1 MKKIKRNRILA
12 GTLAFLISFS
22 TIGNANSVLAA
33 ETDAETSVAV
43 ETSSEELKETE
54 IPMLD
59 EVIGQL
65 AEDEIVTVEELSIET
80 GTEIDL
86 SKDFSG
92 IQYNREKVKL
102 TFEKAETQE
111 GKAFDY
117 QKPGNYYAKYYAEPV
132 SGNPSYQVIRKVI
145 VKEKEPETSAKD
157 SFGSQNSSDDKGSD
171 DEESDSEEEQK
182 VDVIDVGMENG
193 VFLSVVPSSM
203 EKARENV
210 SLVQGKTI
218 WYPSDL
224 GYYFTCY
231 FYVNGKIAYCIE
243 SNMDSPPTGDYVAG
257 IYESNLNLQKVLY
270 YGYGG
275 PGDLTGSYLSGYSND
290 MKYIMTH
297 LAASYC
303 YAGADVAF
311 TGCTQSGLKKYGVMD
326 YINYLCGQEAPPTAA
341 LELSSAHENAYLE
354 GDIQRTRNMTL
365 KGDHRNYVTLPLPAN
380 VTYHSTTGAKQTG
393 GNVKISGGTTFWFTA
408 PKMSVSGTWNTGKLT
423 GQIGSQWKTLVVSTG
438 NDTQDIGYGDFYE
451 ESANNVSFSVTWKEI
466 AKVKVIKEDAKTNV
480 KLAGAVFG
488 LYADKGC
495 TNLIAKMPPT
505 DENGATEI
513 EVEKTQDTIYL
524 KEISVPTGYK
534 LNTKSFNV
542 NLETGKTVTT
552 TVTNEE
558 QKGKII
564 IRKTGEVLTGITGSE
579 GEIDFTYT
587 DSSYAGAKYKIYA
600 AEDIYSQDKKT
611 KIHKNGELV
620 AELETGEDGSCTS
633 GLLYLGKYRVV
644 EEQAPGNLVIGKT
657 EEERTQYVT
666 LKYAGQTV
674 ELSQAEAAYRNERP
688 EIEVNVVKKSLNDG
702 VTLEGAIFGLYSGED
717 IHAQDGSLLVAKDTL
732 LQSGTSNKDGN
743 VSFTADLPINH
754 KYYIREIQ
762 APDFYYMSSQTYAF
776 TYSYKNDSTYT
787 YTFTHEFENKEVRGE
802 VHIKKIDKDTE
813 DSVSQG
819 NASLDGA
826 VYGLYAAEDIAYP
839 NKKSGIVHRKDEL
852 VAKGTIQDGKLDFKD
867 LYLGKYYVK
876 EIAPGEGYLLDET
889 KYPVTVNYEGQ
900 NVEIVHRDVTVKET
914 VKKQAFQLIKIS
926 EDGEQTETDLVEG
939 AGFKVFLISDLS
951 GVKDGSLKPSGE
963 DYVPEDFIGY
973 DYSEDKTAA
982 YWENGKEIRV
992 PELFTDK
999 KGYVC
1004 SPELPYGEYVAF
1016 ESTTPEN
1023 LQTVNPFLV
1032 TIDEDSREPQ
1042 TWRVFDDRPIQFYFK
1057 IIKKDNQT
1065 GKPVLNNSAY
1075 YKIFDVEK
1083 NEYVEMKVRYPK
1095 PETISVFQTNEE
1107 GYLQT
1112 PEQLKC
1118 GTYRIEEIQ
1127 APDSFVK
1134 VGEEKKLVKNQA
1146 EIPLNEVTLGGN
1158 YEDAPKD
1165 SITITVDSNT
1175 AHEVEEGTGKYIVVV
1190 EQPNDEAVGSLT
1202 LHKRGDILTGAV
1214 KKEEQLATKIK
1225 NGFAKFVNKVSSFF
1239 TGEDV
1244 MEVSMGY
1251 DFTYESSG
1259 LEGVEFELRA
1269 AETIYSP
1276 DGQKDEN
1283 GERLVRFEKDGLV
1296 ANVITDKD
1304 GKVTVNNLPI
1314 GKYYLKETKAGQ
1326 NCVLDPEKKKFEIK
1340 YHGQETAVDYV
1351 TMDLTN
1357 QRQKIEMELL
1367 KKDAV
1372 SEKPLEGVVFALFAE
1387 EDILNAAG
1395 ETIVEKDSLI
1405 EMAVSDK
1412 EGKVQFQSNLPHGKY
1427 YAMEVEE
1434 KPGYLPYEEVI
1445 HFDASYS
1452 NPELEVIKLNRE
1464 VKNQPTITDFTK
1476 TDLTTSEEVEGA
1488 KMQILDME
1496 GNLVEEWTSTNEPH
1510 RIYALAPGKYILH
1523 EEQAPTENGY
1533 VRAEDVEFVVEL
1545 TGEVQKVEMKD
1556 DHTKVSISKTDITT
1570 GEEIDGAKLQI
1581 LDKEGNIVEEWVSGE
1596 EHLIEYL
1603 PVGEYILHEEAAPE
1617 GYVIANDVKFV
1628 VEETGEIQ
1636 KVEMQDER
1644 AMGQLK
1650 IRKTEEGSKKP
1661 LEGVEFTLTEKESGK
1676 EVAKL
1681 VTDKN
1686 GEAVSKLLPIAKYEE
1701 GKLKEPIVYV
1711 LKETKALEG
1720 YEKSE
1725 ETYEI
1730 VFEYQDGQT
1739 PIIEVLKEITNKAI
1753 PDTPETPIEH
1763 GPKTG
1768 DDTNILL
1775 LIGGCLL
1782 SGSIAGLAFWR
1793 SRKRKSK
1800 QAE

>member
-22 TIGNANSVLAA
+22 TIGNAGSVLAA
-33 ETDAETSVAV
+33 ETDTETSVTAETS
-43 ETSSEELKETE
+43 SGELEETE
-54 IPMLD
+54 TPMLD
-59 EVIGQL
+59 EVMDQL
-65 AEDEIVTVEELSIET
+65 TEDEIVTVEELSLEA

-92 IQYNREKVKL
+92 IQYNTEKVKL

-145 VKEKEPETSAKD
+145 VREKEPETSAKD
-157 SFGSQNSSDDKGSD
+157 SSGSQNPSDDKGSD

-182 VDVIDVGMENG
+182 VDIKELGTENG
-193 VFLSVVPSSM
+193 VFLSVVPAAM
-203 EKARENV
+203 ENSRETV
-210 SLVQGKTI
+210 SLIKGEKI

-224 GYYFTCY
+224 GYYNTCY

-243 SNMDSPPTGDYVAG
+243 SSMASPPSSDYVAD

-290 MKYIMTH
+290 VKYILTH

-311 TGCTQSGLKKYGVMD
+311 TGCTQSGLEKYGVMN

-341 LELSSAHENAYLE
+341 LELSSTHENAYLE
-354 GDIQRTRNMTL
+354 GDIQRTKNMTL

-380 VTYHSTTGAKQTG
+380 VTYHSTAGATQTG
-393 GNVKISGGTTFWFTA
+393 GNVKIYGGTTFWFTA

-451 ESANNVSFSVTWKEI
+451 ESANNVSFSVTWKEF

-488 LYADKGC
+488 LYPDKGC
-495 TNLIAKMPPT
+495 TKLIIEMPPT
-505 DENGATEI
+505 DENGATEV

-524 KEISVPTGYK
+524 KEISVPAGYK
-534 LNTKSFNV
+534 LNKKSFNV

-564 IRKTGEVLTGITGSE
+564 IHKTGEVLTGISGSE
-579 GEIDFTYT
+579 GDIDFTYT
-587 DSSYAGAKYKIYA
+587 ESSYAGAKYKIYA

-611 KIHKNGELV
+611 KIHKNGELI

-674 ELSQAEAAYRNERP
+674 ELSQEEVAYRNERP
-688 EIEVNVVKKSLNDG
+688 EIEVNVVKKSINDG
-702 VTLEGAIFGLYSGED
+702 VTLEGAVFGLYSGED
-717 IHAQDGSLLVAKDTL
+717 IHAQDGSLLAAKDTL
-732 LQSGTSNKDGN
+732 IQRGTSDKEGN
-743 VSFTADLPINH
+743 VTFTADLPINH
-754 KYYIREIQ
+754 KYYIKEIQ
-762 APDFYYMSSQTYAF
+762 APDLYYMSSQIYTF

-802 VHIKKIDKDTE
+802 VHVKKIDKDTN

-826 VYGLYAAEDIAYP
+826 VYGLYAAEDIVYP

-852 VAKGTIQDGKLDFKD
+852 VAQGTIQDGKLDFKD

-889 KYPVTVNYEGQ
+889 KYPVTVDYEGQ

-926 EDGEQTETDLVEG
+926 EDGDQTETDLVQG

-963 DYVPEDFIGY
+963 DFVPEDFIGY
-973 DYSEDKTAA
+973 DYAKDKTAS
-982 YWENGKEIRV
+982 YWENGKEIHV

-1004 SPELPYGEYVAF
+1004 SPELPYGKYVVF

-1042 TWRVFDDRPIQFYFK
+1042 IWRVFDDRPIQFYFK

-1075 YKIFDVEK
+1075 YKIFDVDK
-1083 NEYVEMKVRYPK
+1083 KEYVEMKVRYPK

-1118 GTYRIEEIQ
+1118 GTYRIEEVQ
-1127 APDSFVK
+1127 APESFVK
-1134 VGEEKKLVKNQA
+1134 VGEEKKLVKDQK

-1202 LHKRGDILTGAV
+1202 LHKKGDILTGAD
-1214 KKEEQLATKIK
+1214 KKEEQLVTKIR
-1225 NGFAKFVNKVSSFF
+1225 NGFAKIVNKVSSFV

-1244 MEVSMGY
+1244 MELSMGY
-1251 DFTYESSG
+1251 DFTYENSG

-1276 DGQKDEN
+1276 DGQKDEDGN
-1283 GERLVRFEKDGLV
+1283 RLVRFEKDGLV
-1296 ANVITDKD
+1296 AKIITDKE
-1304 GKVTVNNLPI
+1304 GKAVVNNLPI

-1326 NCVLDPEKKKFEIK
+1326 NCVLDPEKKEFEIK

-1357 QRQKIEMELL
+1357 QRQKIEIELL

-1395 ETIVEKDSLI
+1395 EVIVEKDSLI

-1412 EGKVQFQSNLPHGKY
+1412 EGKVQFQSDLPHGKY
-1427 YAMEVEE
+1427 YVMEVEE

-1452 NPELEVIKLNRE
+1452 NPEIEVIELSRE
-1464 VKNQPTITDFTK
+1464 VENQPTITDFTK

-1496 GNLVEEWTSTNEPH
+1496 GNLIEEWTSTNEPH

-1581 LDKEGNIVEEWVSGE
+1581 IDKEGNVVEEWVSGE

-1603 PVGEYILHEEAAPE
+1603 PVGEYTLHEEVAPE

-1644 AMGQLK
+1644 AMGRLK

-1681 VTDKN
+1681 VTDKK
-1686 GEAVSKLLPIAKYEE
+1686 GETVSELLPIAKYEE
-1701 GKLKEPIVYV
+1701 GKMKEPIVYV

-1730 VFEYQDGQT
+1730 VFEYEDGQT

-1753 PDTPETPIEH
+1753 PDTPGTPIEH

-1793 SRKRKSK
+1793 SRKRKKK
-1800 QAE
+1800 QTE